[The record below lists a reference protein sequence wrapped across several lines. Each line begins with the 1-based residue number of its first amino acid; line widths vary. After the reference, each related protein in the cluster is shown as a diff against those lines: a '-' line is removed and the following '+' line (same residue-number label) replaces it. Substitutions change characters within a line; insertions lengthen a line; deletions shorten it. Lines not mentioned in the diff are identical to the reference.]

1 MATEALPC
9 SISIS
14 WKETQ
19 NVLLPN
25 EPERKQQTN
34 GQIQRS
40 VCEQWNTVGAQ
51 SVSRDNE
58 ACANN
63 GTLLVLSQSVVTMK
77 HVQTMEHCWC
87 SVTQS
92 WQCSACEQWNA
103 VGAQS
108 LSRVWLFAMP
118 WNGSTPGFPVLHHLL
133 EFAQT
138 HVHWIGDAIQP
149 SHPLSPPSPP
159 ADSLLSEP
167 PRKPHRILVSH
178 KNGRKEWM
186 QLEIIKLSQKDKYYL
201 MSFICEF
208 KVWHKW
214 NYPQERQTHRHRQ
227 QTCGCRGEGVGRR
240 GAGTW
245 G

>member
-51 SVSRDNE
+51 SLSRDNE

-149 SHPLSPPSPP
+149 SHPLSPSSPSASVFPSIRVFSNDLAVHIRWP
-159 ADSLLSEP
+159 QIGASDSVLKSRNITLLT
-167 PRKPHRILVSH
+167 
-178 KNGRKEWM
+178 
-186 QLEIIKLSQKDKYYL
+186 
-201 MSFICEF
+201 
-208 KVWHKW
+208 KVHTYVWFF
-214 NYPQERQTHRHRQ
+214 Q
-227 QTCGCRGEGVGRR
+227 
-240 GAGTW
+240 
-245 G
+245 

>member
-51 SVSRDNE
+51 SLSRDNE

-63 GTLLVLSQSVVTMK
+63 GTLLVLSHSVVTMQR
-77 HVQTMEHCWC
+77 VRTMECCWC

-92 WQCSACEQWNA
+92 CLTLCNAMEWQHARLPC
-103 VGAQS
+103 
-108 LSRVWLFAMP
+108 
-118 WNGSTPGFPVLHHLL
+118 
-133 EFAQT
+133 
-138 HVHWIGDAIQP
+138 
-149 SHPLSPPSPP
+149 PSPSP
-159 ADSLLSEP
+159 GVCPNSCPLNWWCHPTISSSVTSFSSCRFFTIWAT
-167 PRKPHRILVSH
+167 
-178 KNGRKEWM
+178 KET
-186 QLEIIKLSQKDKYYL
+186 
-201 MSFICEF
+201 
-208 KVWHKW
+208 
-214 NYPQERQTHRHRQ
+214 PQNTSKS
-227 QTCGCRGEGVGRR
+227 
-240 GAGTW
+240 
-245 G
+245 